1 MTTLTSFF
9 AANRIRMSRL
19 FALGVV
25 LVLAVSGS
33 HWDHSFM
40 EAVLF
45 ATGVVLT
52 GVATIGR
59 LWSALYVAG
68 YKDGTLITVGP
79 YSVSRNPLYFF
90 SALGAVGVGLATET
104 ITFAALF
111 ALAFFVFYPGVMN
124 AEERKLAEL
133 HGARFADYCRRVP
146 RFFPNW
152 RLLVEPET
160 YVVRTD
166 RFRSH
171 LIDAMWFVWAL
182 GFLEV
187 VEALHAHR
195 VLPTLLIWY

>member
-1 MTTLTSFF
+1 MILTSLFS
-9 AANRIRMSRL
+9 AHRIRMSRI
-19 FALGVV
+19 FVLGM
-25 LVLAVSGS
+25 LILLGVSGS
-33 HWDHSFM
+33 HWDRTFM
-40 EAVLF
+40 DAVLF
-45 ATGVVLT
+45 AIGVVLT
-52 GVATIGR
+52 GVATVGR

-90 SALGAVGVGLATET
+90 SALGAVGVGFATET
-104 ITFAALF
+104 ITFAVVFGLVF
-111 ALAFFVFYPGVMN
+111 WLFYPGVMD

-133 HGARFADYCRRVP
+133 HGARFADYCQRVP
-146 RFFPNW
+146 RFFPNF

-160 YVVRTD
+160 YLVRTD

-187 VEALHAHR
+187 LEALHEYK
-195 VLPTLLIWY
+195 VLPTLLTWY